1 MSQNAVTGVDGDLE
15 DPFYE
20 LLNLL
25 PPSQY
30 PNGLSSGFT
39 TPDEYTSIH
48 AFLDAPPPQRPVQ
61 PLAPP
66 LAPPQYQFE
75 VPTFNIVSQPA
86 YDESPATHGSSSTQS
101 LAQQL
106 FVPGFASGDALSLNS
121 NNLQQLNSLLAPPGL
136 LRSNATLRENSVYSD
151 ALLNAASP
159 YMDAV
164 SQFLDYGNP
173 PELFLGTFD
182 TEIAL
187 GGSILSTNLPA
198 MDAMYFQRQRNFEQ
212 QQLLEAQ
219 FQRQQMQAQAQA
231 QVQVQTQAQTQ
242 AQAAAPP
249 AFTPFVLQ
257 HIYQK
262 PPAPHAPQPVQQP
275 QPQPSQWP
283 TMLTENN
290 LSRFQSVAPPG
301 DVVISIEEAP
311 AVTAANHTPSLF
323 SNSSQTLL
331 HTSPHASLAA
341 PHAAAPVLPHNGGAS
356 PLSDYSDSLKP
367 EDHQTMKLGR
377 RRAHLLKAGT
387 RSRSR
392 SRSLSRSSPY
402 EEGDEGDD
410 DDDESEEYDVGPT
423 YGARGVALRE
433 KMLELASP
441 NQPSKRSQKHP
452 SVYACHLCEKRF
464 TRPYN
469 LKSHLRTHTD
479 DRPFICNVC
488 GKAFARQHDR
498 KRHEDLHTGEKKFQ
512 CKGVLKTGEP
522 YGCGK
527 KFARADAL
535 RRHFQTEAGKECIRQ
550 LLEEDENERDNPSG
564 VRIDGD
570 DDDDLVVPQVA
581 ISPAD

>member
-39 TPDEYTSIH
+39 TPDEYTSVH

-66 LAPPQYQFE
+66 LAPPQYHFE

-86 YDESPATHGSSSTQS
+86 YDESSATHGSSSTQS

-106 FVPGFASGDALSLNS
+106 FVPGFGSGDALSLNT

-159 YMDAV
+159 YMDAA

-198 MDAMYFQRQRNFEQ
+198 MDAMYFQRQRNLEQ

-219 FQRQQMQAQAQA
+219 FQRQHMQAQAQ
-231 QVQVQTQAQTQ
+231 
-242 AQAAAPP
+242 APP

-262 PPAPHAPQPVQQP
+262 PPAPQAPPPRSQP
-275 QPQPSQWP
+275 QPQPAQWP

-290 LSRFQSVAPPG
+290 LSRFESVAPPG

-311 AVTAANHTPSLF
+311 AVPAANHTPSLF
-323 SNSSQTLL
+323 SNSSQNLL

-341 PHAAAPVLPHNGGAS
+341 PLATAPVLPHNGGAS

-367 EDHQTMKLGR
+367 EDHQTMKRGR
-377 RRAHLLKAGT
+377 RRAHLLKAVA

-392 SRSLSRSSPY
+392 SRSSPY

-410 DDDESEEYDVGPT
+410 DGESEDYEVVST

-535 RRHFQTEAGKECIRQ
+535 RRHFQTEAGKECIRH

-570 DDDDLVVPQVA
+570 DDDDMVVPQVA